1 MSSTA
6 KQKKNKKP
14 KQITAVASHVGRPS
28 DYDSKYCQMLIDHM
42 AKVYSFESF
51 GGLIGVS
58 KQTLYDW
65 RKKYKEFLDAHNVGK
80 SKVQLGVEKM
90 FKAQATGQMKGSP
103 ASLIFWA
110 KNITTM
116 RDEPVDLDE
125 GYEEMDFI
133 E

>member
-1 MSSTA
+1 MRS
-6 KQKKNKKP
+6 QDKKTKSKKP
-14 KQITAVASHVGRPS
+14 TNKEAEPVGRPT
-28 DYDSKYCQMLIDHM
+28 DYKPEYCEMLINHM

-51 GGLIGVS
+51 AGLIGVS

-90 FKAQATGQMKGSP
+90 FKGQATGQMKGSP

-110 KNITTM
+110 KNITGM
-116 RDEPVDLDE
+116 KDDPVDLDE
-125 GYEEMDFI
+125 GYEDMEFG